1 MASLRRGSFL
11 CGSAG
16 TRLCHVSVSVSSDIG
31 EGTRTVVDSLTAIP
45 LLGDERALGEV
56 P

>member
-1 MASLRRGSFL
+1 MEVF
-11 CGSAG
+11 SAVV
-16 TRLCHVSVSVSSDIG
+16 LEPDYVSVSVSVSSDIG

>member
-1 MASLRRGSFL
+1 MEVF
-11 CGSAG
+11 SAVV
-16 TRLCHVSVSVSSDIG
+16 LEPDYVSVSVSSDIG